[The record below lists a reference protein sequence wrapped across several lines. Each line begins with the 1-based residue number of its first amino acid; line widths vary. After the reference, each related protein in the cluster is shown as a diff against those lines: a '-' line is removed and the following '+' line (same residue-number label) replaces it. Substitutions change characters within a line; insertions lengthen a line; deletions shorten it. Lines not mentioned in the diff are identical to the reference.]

1 MPLNFPQQRKWL
13 LLSLISA
20 ITLISPLASSMFAP
34 GVIFMDEDF
43 HNTNTTISAFTV
55 SIFVMGYAVGPLFLS
70 PLSEI
75 YGRRPVLGCANA
87 FFTLWQIG
95 CALAPNISTLIV
107 FRFFAGI
114 GGSGCLTIG
123 GGVISDLFRRE
134 QRGMATA
141 VYSLGPLLGPVIG
154 PICGGFLAQRAGWRC
169 KYIKRFRIEC
179 LLMHLGVFWL
189 LLIAAGIIAIG
200 VEILNKETNP
210 KVLIRRK
217 TRNLRK
223 SLNRPELKSVYEQAA
238 EQSKA
243 SVLLHGLVRPLKL
256 LFRSP
261 IVFLLSLYMAF
272 VYGLL

>member
-1 MPLNFPQQRKWL
+1 
-13 LLSLISA
+13 
-20 ITLISPLASSMFAP
+20 
-34 GVIFMDEDF
+34 
-43 HNTNTTISAFTV
+43 
-55 SIFVMGYAVGPLFLS
+55 
-70 PLSEI
+70 
-75 YGRRPVLGCANA
+75 
-87 FFTLWQIG
+87 
-95 CALAPNISTLIV
+95 
-107 FRFFAGI
+107 
-114 GGSGCLTIG
+114 
-123 GGVISDLFRRE
+123 
-134 QRGMATA
+134 
-141 VYSLGPLLGPVIG
+141 
-154 PICGGFLAQRAGWRC
+154 
-169 KYIKRFRIEC
+169 
-179 LLMHLGVFWL
+179 MHLGVFWL